1 MQKLHENT
9 LCGAEEGLGA
19 SDSEQFAASV
29 SSASAVASSGDPC
42 VARVRLSHVAP
53 SSSCSLVSCCCC
65 CCSALSSRR
74 KKIIRSTC
82 SAASVLRSHSPI
94 RLAAGSGKQAKDA
107 AGSQYPISTGS
118 SATATAG
125 ATKPRDAGT
134 FYWEIATPNFVCAK
148 RRVLDAP
155 EDEKV
160 LSVPLIH
167 K

>member
-1 MQKLHENT
+1 MVSLDESRRSRILVDSFVFFDFFCHLLVVGKLS
-9 LCGAEEGLGA
+9 GFLGA
-19 SDSEQFAASV
+19 C
-29 SSASAVASSGDPC
+29 SGL
-42 VARVRLSHVAP
+42 VRHLFDRFP
-53 SSSCSLVSCCCC
+53 D
-65 CCSALSSRR
+65 RNTPFPR
-74 KKIIRSTC
+74 RSTC